1 MITAFVVVWPTG
13 ELFEGYRPDGARVG
27 RMLKPLSVA
36 TKVPL
41 AVGLL
46 LTISLGSLGVLAFA
60 LSRGALREQVLGT
73 RFTAATLAAR
83 AVEQYVDDAVSI
95 IHEAVGR
102 PKLNREIQSA
112 NWPEASRVLE
122 NILRNFSQF
131 DYVFVQDPRGIIR
144 ARVPHAETVGQ
155 DFSFRDFFHEAMSTR
170 RLFISGVYVSKAA
183 RRPVVSIAA
192 PVPDD
197 RGDVAGVLVG
207 ALSLKTIS
215 RFISTIQQREGSLL
229 YVVDRQ
235 GLLIAHSAR
244 TDVGQIQD
252 TKDQPI
258 VQAVLAGKSG
268 TMTFQDPER
277 GERLLGAFVPIPRLG
292 WGVVATEPE
301 AIAYAPSER
310 LGRWLLWSAVAC
322 TALAIILAWGLARTF
337 TAPVLRLTEATK
349 KLAAGDPGARTGLP
363 YLAGELGELAR
374 VFDDMAS
381 TLQARQ
387 AERDRAER
395 EILKLNQELEKRVK
409 ERTAELQ
416 ATNAE
421 LEAFTYS
428 VSHDLRAP
436 LRHID
441 GFTKI
446 LVEEAG
452 PGLNETARHY
462 LDRVQ
467 EGARHMGALVD
478 DLLHLSRVGRQH
490 LNTHMTS
497 LNSLVDE
504 VVRDLQSEMEGR
516 EIEWRIGQLPMG
528 ECDPG
533 LMKQVFANL
542 VSNAVKFTRTRQRAV
557 IQIDQSSLNGEAV
570 IFVRDNGV
578 GFDMT
583 YGDKLFGVFQRLH
596 RQEDFE
602 GTGVGL
608 ATVQRIIHK
617 HGGRV
622 WAEAELDR
630 GATLYFTFGTPAK
643 NEPENN
649 TRGGDTA

>member
-1 MITAFVVVWPTG
+1 MS
-13 ELFEGYRPDGARVG
+13 
-27 RMLKPLSVA
+27 KPISLA
-36 TKVPL
+36 IKVPL

-46 LTISLGSLGVLAFA
+46 LTISLGSLGFLAFA
-60 LSRGALREQVLGT
+60 LSRGALREQVLAT
-73 RFTAATLAAR
+73 EFTAATLAAR
-83 AVEQYVDDAVSI
+83 AVEQYVDDAASI
-95 IHEAVGR
+95 IREAVER

-122 NILRNFSQF
+122 NFLRNFSQF

-144 ARVPHAETVGQ
+144 VRVPHAETVGQ

-170 RLFISGVYVSKAA
+170 RLFISGVYVSRAA

-215 RFISTIQQREGSLL
+215 RFTATIQQREGSLL

-235 GLLIAHSAR
+235 GLLIAHSTR
-244 TDVGQIQD
+244 TDLDQIRD

-268 TMTFQDPER
+268 TMAFHDPGR
-277 GERLLGAFVPIPRLG
+277 GERLLGAFVPIPRLR
-292 WGVVATEPE
+292 WGVVATKPE

-310 LGRWLLWSAVAC
+310 LGRWLLWSAVGC
-322 TALAIILAWGLARTF
+322 TLLAIILAWGLARTF
-337 TAPVLRLTEATK
+337 TTPVLRLAEAAK
-349 KLAAGDPGARTGLP
+349 KLAAGDQSARTGLS
-363 YLAGELGELAR
+363 YSAGELGELAR
-374 VFDDMAS
+374 VFDEMVIS
-381 TLQARQ
+381 LQARQ

-395 EILKLNQELEKRVK
+395 EILQLNQELEKRVK

-441 GFTKI
+441 GFTRI
-446 LVEEAG
+446 LVEEVG
-452 PGLNETARHY
+452 PGFSETARHY
-462 LDRVQ
+462 LERVQ
-467 EGARHMGALVD
+467 DGARHMGALVD
-478 DLLHLSRVGRQH
+478 DLLHLSRVGRQQ
-490 LNTHMTS
+490 LNIHTTS
-497 LNSLVDE
+497 LTSLVDE
-504 VVRDLQSEMEGR
+504 VIRDLKSETEGR
-516 EIEWRIGQLPMG
+516 EIEWQIGQLPMV

-533 LMKQVFANL
+533 LMRQVFANL
-542 VSNAVKFTRTRQRAV
+542 LSNAVKFTGVRQPALIR
-557 IQIDQSSLNGEAV
+557 IDQTDVNGEVV

-578 GFDMT
+578 GFDMK
-583 YGDKLFGVFQRLH
+583 YADKLFGVFQRLH

-617 HGGRV
+617 HGGRI
-622 WAEAELDR
+622 WAEAELDQ
-630 GATLYFTFGTPAK
+630 GATFYFTFGMLAK
-643 NEPENN
+643 VEPENI
-649 TRGGDTA
+649 TSGGNAA

>member
-1 MITAFVVVWPTG
+1 MLPTG
-13 ELFEGYRPDGARVG
+13 GLFEGYRPNRARVEG
-27 RMLKPLSVA
+27 MSKPISLA
-36 TKVPL
+36 IKVPL
-41 AVGLL
+41 TVGLL
-46 LTISLGSLGVLAFA
+46 LTISLGSLGFLAFT

-83 AVEQYVDDAVSI
+83 AVEQYVDDAASI

-102 PKLNREIQSA
+102 PKLNREIQST

-122 NILRNFSQF
+122 NFLRNFSQF

-144 ARVPHAETVGQ
+144 VRVPHAETVGQ
-155 DFSFRDFFHEAMSTR
+155 DFSFREFFREAMSTR
-170 RLFISGVYVSKAA
+170 RLFISGVYVSRAA
-183 RRPVVSIAA
+183 RRPVISIAA

-215 RFISTIQQREGSLL
+215 RFISTIQQQEGSLL

-252 TKDQPI
+252 MKDEPI

-268 TMTFQDPER
+268 TMAFQDPGG
-277 GERLLGAFVPIPRLG
+277 GERLLGAFVPISRLG
-292 WGVVATEPE
+292 WGVVATKPT
-301 AIAYAPSER
+301 AVTYAPSER
-310 LGRWLLWSAVAC
+310 LGRWLLWSAVGC

-337 TAPVLRLTEATK
+337 TAPVLRLAEAAK
-349 KLAAGDPGARTGLP
+349 ELAAGDPTARTGLP
-363 YLAGELGELAR
+363 YGTGELGELAR
-374 VFDDMAS
+374 VFDDMAT

-387 AERDRAER
+387 VERDRAER
-395 EILKLNQELEKRVK
+395 EILQLNQELEKRVK

-441 GFTKI
+441 GFTRI

-452 PGLNETARHY
+452 PGLDQTARHY
-462 LDRVQ
+462 LERVQ

-478 DLLHLSRVGRQH
+478 DLLHLSRVGRQE

-497 LNSLVDE
+497 LNSLIDE
-504 VVRDLQSEMEGR
+504 VIRDLKSETEGR
-516 EIEWRIGQLPMG
+516 EIEWQIGQLPVLI
-528 ECDPG
+528 CDSG
-533 LMKQVFANL
+533 LMRQVFANL
-542 VSNAVKFTRTRQRAV
+542 LSNAVKFTRTKQPAV
-557 IQIDQSSLNGEAV
+557 IQIDHTRLDGEAA

-578 GFDMT
+578 GFNMK
-583 YGDKLFGVFQRLH
+583 YADKLFGVFQRLH
-596 RQEDFE
+596 RQEEFE

-617 HGGRV
+617 HGGRI
-622 WAEAELDR
+622 WAEAESDQ
-630 GATLYFTFGTPAK
+630 GATFYFTLGMLAK
-643 NEPENN
+643 VEPENI
-649 TRGGDTA
+649 TSGGNAT